1 MTLAVRL
8 TYNTVAVFRK
18 TLTILSLLGLLLSVG
33 LWGASYYGIEYQM
46 TVEKRRDMHMEWFT
60 LWNGSLTYWGTS
72 SVMFGLT
79 PLPDI
84 SLEEMRAHE
93 WHFKDDVLIRGLARS
108 AWQLPHF
115 MKDLVIIPLGTA
127 SVAFAMPI
135 GATWV
140 ICFRRRRKREMLG
153 LCLKCG
159 YDLRGSKERCPECG
173 SEFESTGV

>member
-1 MTLAVRL
+1 MLRRAL
-8 TYNTVAVFRK
+8 TF
-18 TLTILSLLGLLLSVG
+18 LSLVGLLLSVG
-33 LWGASYYGIEYQM
+33 LWGASYHGIEYGR
-46 TVEKRRDMHMEWFT
+46 KDLKGSDAHWEWFT

-72 SVMFGLT
+72 SVMLGLT

-84 SLEEMRAHE
+84 SSEEMHAHE

-108 AWQLPHF
+108 AWQLHHF

-140 ICFRRRRKREMLG
+140 ICFHRRRKRKKLG

-159 YDLRGSKERCPECG
+159 YDLRASIERCPECG
-173 SEFESTGV
+173 TAFKP